1 MDEEGLEETANKKI
15 HIGKPIDF
23 DENKFLNQLEE
34 LKVLCYDET
43 VDIRKVVQEMVST
56 YHPKTIEAKKA
67 DAIESKDEGEIA
79 CQF

>member
-43 VDIRKVVQEMVST
+43 VDIRKAVQEMVST
-56 YHPKTIEAKKA
+56 YHPKTLEAKKTKT
-67 DAIESKDEGEIA
+67 IESKDEGEIA